1 MPTGGIFLPR
11 MIPAESSLDTLNCSF
26 GNLLLFVLFFV
37 FLFFAI
43 IVYSLLLLGKQELVA
58 GCFSLHKPKAKQQ
71 I

>member
-26 GNLLLFVLFFV
+26 GNLLLFVLFFC
-37 FLFFAI
+37 FFAI